1 MSHHSSLPNLW
12 DSFWAEHATSDKLFH
27 RLLWRIRFLFS
38 HAYARRLHDT
48 PHHSSMTRLLEVG
61 CGSARTLH
69 YLHAMQSQSASSHG
83 DICYAM
89 DLSPAALD
97 IVRQISPD
105 FIRLVG
111 DAQRIPLANDFF
123 HVTFSIGLI
132 EHFSRDVAALMVRE
146 QVRVTAANGLV
157 AVMVPW
163 QSSLYN
169 LIRKVFGAR
178 WPFGHEQPF
187 RRYELTR
194 FMKSQGLCDVQI
206 HIIYGSTLLAIGR
219 KLAASR

>member
-1 MSHHSSLPNLW
+1 MSRSPSPTLW
-12 DSFWAEHATSDKLFH
+12 DSFWAEHASSDKLFH

-38 HAYARRLHDT
+38 RAYAQRLNDT
-48 PHHSSMTRLLEVG
+48 PHYNSVTRLLEVG

-69 YLHAMQSQSASSHG
+69 YLHAMQSHSV
-83 DICYAM
+83 CYAL
-89 DLSPAALD
+89 DLSLAALD
-97 IVRQISPD
+97 IVRQISPH
-105 FIRLVG
+105 FVCLVG
-111 DAQRIPLANDFF
+111 DAQRIPLADNFF

-132 EHFSRDVAALMVRE
+132 EHFSRQVAAQMVRE
-146 QVRVTAANGLV
+146 QVRVTEGGGLV

-187 RRYELTR
+187 RRHELTR
-194 FMKSQGLCDVQI
+194 FMEAQGLCDVRMN
-206 HIIYGSTLLAIGR
+206 IIYGSTLLAIGR
-219 KLAASR
+219 KPREGH